1 MADEQSDL
9 VELDHFIKLG
19 SMTIGETTYPIVK
32 GKVKVS
38 PDDAIEARK
47 HIEMGG

>member
-1 MADEQSDL
+1 MADEQIEL
-9 VELDHFIKLG
+9 VELDHFIKSG

-38 PDDAIEARK
+38 PDDAVEARK
-47 HIEMGG
+47 HIKMGG